1 MNYSRLLL
9 LAVPLVALV
18 ACQPKSPTSAPAD
31 TSPPVATVNGEP
43 ISRDLYE
50 FAVKAATGGKSSA
63 DLTAQQRGLVLDNLI
78 AGRVVA
84 EQAVKDGLD
93 KNGDTPFVLQ
103 LTQTNVL
110 DQAME
115 QRYLKDK
122 KPTEEELRAEY
133 QTQLA
138 AMPKTEYHARHILV
152 KDEGTASQ
160 IIQQLDKGEKFD
172 VLAKQDSLDASK
184 SNGGDLGWFTP
195 ARMVP
200 AFAGAVV
207 ALKPG
212 EYTHRPVQTQY
223 GWHVIQLLDTRE
235 TTPPPFD
242 QVRQRLEQSVQA
254 KKFKAYVDELMHGAK
269 VQKFLD
275 APAPGTATPA
285 APASAPAAGSASAPA
300 PTPAPTPAPAQT
312 PPKQN

>member
-1 MNYSRLLL
+1 MNHSRLLF
-9 LAVPLVALV
+9 LALTLAALA
-18 ACQPKSPTSAPAD
+18 ACQPKTTATAPVD
-31 TSPPVATVNGEP
+31 NSPPVATINGEP
-43 ISRDLYE
+43 ISRDLFE
-50 FAVKAATGGKSSA
+50 FAVKGATNGKNSA
-63 DLTAQQRGLVLDNLI
+63 DLTPQQRGIVLDNLI

-84 EQAVKDGLD
+84 DQATKDGLD
-93 KNGDTPFVLQ
+93 KTGDTPYLLL
-103 LTQTNVL
+103 LTHTNVL

-115 QRYLKDK
+115 QHYLKDK

-133 QTQLA
+133 QNQLA

-152 KDEGTASQ
+152 SSETTAKQ
-160 IIQQLDKGEKFD
+160 IIQQLDKGEKFE
-172 VLAKQDSLDASK
+172 VLAKQDSLDPSK
-184 SNGGDLGWFTP
+184 NNGGDLGWFAP
-195 ARMVP
+195 GRMVP

-212 EYTHRPVQTQY
+212 EYTHQPVQTQF

-254 KKFKAYVDELMHGAK
+254 KKFRAYVDELMKGAK

-275 APAPGTATPA
+275 QGTSA
-285 APASAPAAGSASAPA
+285 APAGPGAAPAAGSAPSTPAPPSSPAPA
-300 PTPAPTPAPAQT
+300 PTP
-312 PPKQN
+312 KQN

>member
-1 MNYSRLLL
+1 MNHSRLLL
-9 LAVPLVALV
+9 LAAALLALS
-18 ACQPKSPTSAPAD
+18 ACQPKSASAPAD
-31 TSPPVATVNGEP
+31 NSPPVATVNGEP
-43 ISRDLYE
+43 ISRDLFE
-50 FAVKAATGGKSSA
+50 FAVKAATGGKSSS
-63 DLTAQQRGLVLDNLI
+63 DLTPQQRGIVLDNLI

-93 KNGDTPFVLQ
+93 KNGDTPYVLQ
-103 LTQTNVL
+103 LTRTNVL

-138 AMPKTEYHARHILV
+138 QMPKTEYHARHILV
-152 KDEGTASQ
+152 KDEATANQ

-172 VLAKQDSLDASK
+172 TLAKQDSLDASK

-195 ARMVP
+195 GRMVP

-212 EYTHRPVQTQY
+212 EYTHRAVQTQY

-235 TTPPPFD
+235 TSPPPFD
-242 QVRQRLEQSVQA
+242 QVRQRLEQAVQA
-254 KKFKAYVDELMHGAK
+254 KKFKAYVDELTRGAS

-275 APAPGTATPA
+275 GGTA
-285 APASAPAAGSASAPA
+285 APASAAAPAASGSAAAPA
-300 PTPAPTPAPAQT
+300 PAPAASGET
-312 PPKQN
+312 PPPAPKQN